1 MADLH
6 AHDVDFVIVHGAFFR
21 TGDYEDLIERLDER
35 QDLSFV
41 ERTEWDGSET
51 RLYRVL
57 RPPVRAGVTG
67 SDSIFN
73 SAGRIRK
80 SRSDPT

>member
-21 TGDYEDLIERLDER
+21 TGDYEDLIQRLDER

-57 RPPVRAGVTG
+57 RPPVRAGGDGVR
-67 SDSIFN
+67 SRFSN
-73 SAGRIRK
+73 SARQN
-80 SRSDPT
+80 